1 MKYAYKSLNTK
12 AEIEELFSEIN
23 SRTNLPVKD
32 WYLKDGL
39 KIYGYFYDEEAKGVY
54 YTFFFCFGQTI
65 EPDKVASPANNTI
78 WQQLRRYG
86 SSGKYKGLKDIR
98 GNVVLPNIYENIEF
112 LVSTDTNVYFK
123 VEKCGKYGICRIQ
136 ANNVE
141 NVAPTQY
148 EDIFEAGE
156 YTLGYI
162 REGKVG
168 FMSLNGECITEA
180 KYRNLPDYNHFY
192 DGKALTCLV
201 DPNGI
206 EHYIN
211 HYGDYVGT
219 PEYRC
224 AMIDDFGFDKD
235 IPDALDAYEGDESN
249 RWNTD

>member
-1 MKYAYKSLNTK
+1 MRYVYKSLDTRD
-12 AEIEELFSEIN
+12 EIEILFSEIN
-23 SRTNLPVKD
+23 SHTDFPIEN
-32 WYLKDGL
+32 WYGKEGM
-39 KIYGYFYDEEAKGVY
+39 KIYGYFYDEEAIGVY
-54 YTFFFCFGQTI
+54 YSYLLCFGQTTA
-65 EPDKVASPANNTI
+65 PDDIANPANNTI

-86 SSGKYKGLKDIR
+86 SSGKYKGLKDIN

-112 LVSTDTNVYFK
+112 LVSTDINVYFK
-123 VEKCGKYGICRIQ
+123 VEKCGKCGICRIQ

-141 NVAPTQY
+141 NIAPIQY
-148 EDIFEAGE
+148 EDIFDAGE

-162 REGKVG
+162 KEGKVG
-168 FMSLNGECITEA
+168 FMSLNGECITDA
-180 KYRNLPDYNHFY
+180 QYRNLSDYNHFN
-192 DGKALTCLV
+192 DGKALTCLA

-219 PEYRC
+219 PEYHC
-224 AMIDDFGFDKD
+224 AMRDDFGFDEE